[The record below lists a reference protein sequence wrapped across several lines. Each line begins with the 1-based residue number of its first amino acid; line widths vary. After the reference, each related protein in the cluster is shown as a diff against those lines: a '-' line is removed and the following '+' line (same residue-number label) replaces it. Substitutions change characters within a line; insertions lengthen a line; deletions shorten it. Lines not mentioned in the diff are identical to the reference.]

1 MGKIAG
7 DNIRLYDRFSAYVSE
22 NNLFRKSNR
31 LLLAVSGGIDS
42 MVMAHLILQTG
53 IGAGIAHCNFMLR
66 GIESDKDEEMVR
78 LFAESNKLPFHFER
92 FSTKYYA
99 SENKISVQMAA
110 RELRYKWFEEIRAKH
125 GYDNIAIAHNLNDNI
140 ETMLINLTRGTGLT
154 GLSGIKPSAGSIIR
168 PLMFATREE
177 IADFAA
183 HNNVNYREDKS
194 NADTKYTRN
203 TIRHLVIPVLK
214 EINPS
219 LEKTL
224 GETAERFSG
233 IDYVMNEYLNRIS
246 ESVSRAE
253 GDSIYF
259 RLSLLREHMSKKAV
273 IFELFNQYG
282 INNVMLNDLYAVISG
297 RTGGRIETAS
307 HRIIRNRD
315 ELIVTKLERGQKLHY
330 QVNDTVR
337 FTDVPFIDS
346 AEICNSDEKF
356 IIASDQHTACID
368 ADKLKFPLLIR
379 GWKEGDYFYPLGM
392 KHKKKLSDYFTDK
405 KYSAID
411 KENAFLLESDGK
423 IVWIIGERLDDR
435 FRVTEDTGK
444 VLVLKAQGKR

>member
-1 MGKIAG
+1 MRKKVP
-7 DNIRLYDRFSAYVSE
+7 DDSRMYDRFSAYLAK
-22 NNLFRKSNR
+22 NNLFLKSDR

-42 MVMAHLILQTG
+42 MVMAHLILQRGTG
-53 IGAGIAHCNFMLR
+53 PGIAHCNFLLR

-78 LFAESNKLPFHFER
+78 LFAESNKLPFHSER

-99 SENKISVQMAA
+99 SENKVSVQMAA

-125 GYDNIAIAHNLNDNI
+125 GYDKIAIAHNLNDNI

-154 GLSGIKPSAGSIIR
+154 GLSGIKPSSGSIIR

-183 HNNVNYREDKS
+183 ENNVNYREDKS

-203 TIRHLVIPVLK
+203 KIRHLVIPVLK

-224 GETAERFSG
+224 GDTAERFSG
-233 IDYVMNEYLNRIS
+233 IDDVMNEYLNSIS
-246 ESVSRAE
+246 ASVSSVK

-273 IFELFNQYG
+273 IFELFNPFG
-282 INNVMLNDLYAVISG
+282 INNAMLNDLYAVISG
-297 RTGGRIETAS
+297 RTGGWIETAS

-315 ELIVTKLERGQKLHY
+315 ELIVTKLGRGQKHHY
-330 QVNDTVR
+330 QVNDTAG
-337 FTDVPFIDS
+337 FMDVPFIAS

-356 IIASDQHTACID
+356 VIASDQHTACID

-379 GWKEGDYFYPLGM
+379 GWKEGDHFYPLGM
-392 KHKKKLSDYFTDK
+392 KHKKKLSDYFTDR
-405 KYSAID
+405 KYSFID
-411 KENAFLLESDGK
+411 KEDAYLLESEGK

-435 FRVTEDTGK
+435 FRVTEDTRN
-444 VLVLKAQGKR
+444 VLVLKA